1 VTENPWALYQR
12 QPSFVLGFHGTDA
25 RVVNAVVERDIPHLD
40 ESKDTTE
47 WLGHGVYFWEND
59 PERAMDWARH
69 GKTKGKIESPAA
81 VGAIIDLGF
90 CLDLTTLTGL
100 NEVAEAHDMLN
111 AYYGEAGLR
120 LPQNTAGADKARR
133 ELDCAVIQALHVFR
147 KRNGLQPY
155 DSVRSLFPEDAAL
168 FTGSGFRRRNH
179 LQICIV
185 NPERCIRGYFRPI
198 VG

>member
-12 QPSFVLGFHGTDA
+12 QPSFVLGFQGNDSKL
-25 RVVNAVVERDIPHLD
+25 VDAVVGRSVPHLD
-40 ESKDTTE
+40 QSRDTTE

-59 PERAMDWARH
+59 PERALDWARH
-69 GKTKGKIESPAA
+69 GKTKGMITSPDA
-81 VGAIIDLGF
+81 VGATIDLGF

-100 NEVAEAHDMLN
+100 REVAKAHDMLC
-111 AYYGEAGLR
+111 AYYRKSGLTM
-120 LPQNTAGADKARR
+120 PQNTIGTDKVRR
-133 ELDCAVIQALHVFR
+133 ELDCAVIQALHGYR
-147 KRNGLQPY
+147 IDKKLQPY
-155 DSVRSLFPEDAAL
+155 DSVRALFPEDAPL

-198 VG
+198 IA